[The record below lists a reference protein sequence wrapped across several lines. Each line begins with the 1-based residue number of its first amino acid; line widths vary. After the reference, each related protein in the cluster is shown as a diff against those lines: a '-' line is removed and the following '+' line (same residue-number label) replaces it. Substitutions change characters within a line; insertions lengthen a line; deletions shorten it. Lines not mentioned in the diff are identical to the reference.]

1 MRKES
6 MKKKNGLDEKKK
18 ESMKKKNGLDEK
30 KKELTDEKIKDIILK
45 YKNEKKIR
53 IYTPVH
59 YFRGLSTKKHVIQRL
74 EEFIENKKNNYNY
87 HKVKFETDKIPH
99 SSSSFTKKKSRYTNL
114 FNMRFVG
121 EDKKLSDK
129 EKAKLT
135 GVPLDIIQKVKK
147 KGYGAYSTG
156 HRPFVTNH
164 AWANGRVNSFLTLGC
179 TALSS
184 DESLLQQVYDME
196 YSKEREK
203 FFNQPISCNNK
214 KWKIPDYL
222 EKKKNKYMK
231 QK

>member
-1 MRKES
+1 M
-6 MKKKNGLDEKKK
+6 
-18 ESMKKKNGLDEK
+18 K

-87 HKVKFETDKIPH
+87 HKVKFETDKLPQ
-99 SSSSFTKKKSRYTNL
+99 SSSFTKKKSRYTNL

-129 EKAKLT
+129 EKAKIT

-147 KGYGAYSTG
+147 KRIWCIF
-156 HRPFVTNH
+156 HRPSTV
-164 AWANGRVNSFLTLGC
+164 C
-179 TALSS
+179 
-184 DESLLQQVYDME
+184 DESRLGKWESKFVSHFGVY
-196 YSKEREK
+196 S
-203 FFNQPISCNNK
+203 S
-214 KWKIPDYL
+214 
-222 EKKKNKYMK
+222 
-231 QK
+231 